1 MGLQLD
7 ENTGQISSNGAF
19 AGGTTIST
27 ITAGGFITLEE
38 NVTGKSFGTE
48 FIVSQNIFDA
58 LRYSNDNIEGSA
70 RFSAMSGAFGALGGE
85 LSALNRVKND
95 GTITQTGD
103 VVTIQGVDAGEHII
117 LLEDVTTTGG
127 SALKAAHKLSNQV
140 CRSISHQW
148 RYKTLQYQNG
158 FTTNVSYATSNSEFV
173 VQSNSEITLSADTA
187 DGETYELTYA
197 DTSWPVTNSSS
208 YWFLDNID
216 TIKEF
221 CFKLFYF
228 NF

>member
-1 MGLQLD
+1 M
-7 ENTGQISSNGAF
+7 
-19 AGGTTIST
+19 
-27 ITAGGFITLEE
+27 
-38 NVTGKSFGTE
+38 
-48 FIVSQNIFDA
+48 
-58 LRYSNDNIEGSA
+58 
-70 RFSAMSGAFGALGGE
+70 
-85 LSALNRVKND
+85 NRVKND

-127 SALKAAHKLSNQV
+127 SALKAATQTFPTKFAEALPSV
-140 CRSISHQW
+140 A

-158 FTTNVSYATSNSEFV
+158 FTTNVSYASSNSEFV

-221 CFKLFYF
+221 CINVIF
-228 NF
+228 